1 MSRHD
6 SPYNT
11 PYTQQLLDTL
21 ADQQVSPADYRQ
33 AMTSLGES
41 FGDIFLHKIPQNQ
54 PSIYLAST
62 VEDADY
68 LAKGVLSRLETH
80 YHDISFACFW
90 NQRFSPFKIPDLQVA
105 PILKKYQEPTQA
117 KINYLIIVKSIISG
131 ACVVKTNLTNLIQKI
146 EPEQIFVVAPVIYEG
161 AEEKLKAEFEE
172 NIYRGALSNGSETD
186 PWVAPQ
192 FQFFYFAR
200 DDERK
205 KSGEVIPGIGGMV
218 YERLG
223 FNGQTDKN
231 KYIPEIVKTRR
242 QKMLARS

>member
-1 MSRHD
+1 MSRHY

-11 PYTQQLLDTL
+11 PHTQQLLDTL
-21 ADQQVSPADYRQ
+21 ADKQVSPAEYRQ

-41 FGDIFLHKIPQNQ
+41 FGDIFLRKISHNQ

-68 LAKGVLSRLETH
+68 LAKGVLSRLESR
-80 YHDISFACFW
+80 YHNISFACFW
-90 NQRFSPFKIPDLQVA
+90 NQRFSPFDIPDLQVA

-117 KINYLIIVKSIISG
+117 KVNYLIIVKSIISG
-131 ACVVKTNLTNLIQKI
+131 ACVVKTNLANLIQKV
-146 EPEQIFVVAPVIYEG
+146 EPEQIFVVAPVIYQG

-172 NIYRGALSNGSETD
+172 NIY
-186 PWVAPQ
+186 Q
-192 FQFFYFAR
+192 KFQFFYFAR
-200 DDERK
+200 DDERN

-223 FNGQTDKN
+223 FDGQADKN
-231 KYIPEIVKTRR
+231 KYVPKIVKTRR
-242 QKMLARS
+242 QKMLAHS

>member
-11 PYTQQLLDTL
+11 PHTQQLLDTL
-21 ADQQVSPADYRQ
+21 ADKQVSPTEYRQ

-41 FGDIFLHKIPQNQ
+41 FGDIFLNKITENQ
-54 PSIYLAST
+54 PKIYLAST

-68 LAKGVLSRLETH
+68 LAKGVLSRLETC
-80 YHDISFACFW
+80 YQDISFACFW
-90 NQRFSPFKIPDLQVA
+90 NQRFSPFDIPDLQVA

-117 KINYLIIVKSIISG
+117 KVNYLIIVKSIISG

-146 EPEQIFVVAPVIYEG
+146 EPEQIFVVAPVIYQG

-172 NIYRGALSNGSETD
+172 DIY
-186 PWVAPQ
+186 Q
-192 FQFFYFAR
+192 KFQFFYFAR
-200 DDERK
+200 DDERN

-231 KYIPEIVKTRR
+231 KYVPEIVKTRR

>member
-1 MSRHD
+1 MSRHY

-11 PYTQQLLDTL
+11 PHTQQLLDTL
-21 ADQQVSPADYRQ
+21 ADKQVSPTDYRQ

-41 FGDIFLHKIPQNQ
+41 FGDIFLNKITENQ

-90 NQRFSPFKIPDLQVA
+90 NKRFSPFDIPDLQVA

-117 KINYLIIVKSIISG
+117 KVNYLIIVKSIISG

-146 EPEQIFVVAPVIYEG
+146 EPEQIFVVAPVIYQG

-172 NIYRGALSNGSETD
+172 DIY
-186 PWVAPQ
+186 Q
-192 FQFFYFAR
+192 KFKFFYFAR

-223 FNGQTDKN
+223 FDGKNDKN
-231 KYIPEIVKTRR
+231 KYVPEIVKTRR

>member
-1 MSRHD
+1 LKKL
-6 SPYNT
+6 NV
-11 PYTQQLLDTL
+11 L
-21 ADQQVSPADYRQ
+21 ASYFCQPA
-33 AMTSLGES
+33 
-41 FGDIFLHKIPQNQ
+41 
-54 PSIYLAST
+54 LAST

-90 NQRFSPFKIPDLQVA
+90 NQRFSPFDIPDLQVA

-146 EPEQIFVVAPVIYEG
+146 EPEQIFVVAPVIYQG

-172 NIYRGALSNGSETD
+172 DIY
-186 PWVAPQ
+186 Q
-192 FQFFYFAR
+192 KFQFFYFAR

-205 KSGEVIPGIGGMV
+205 TSGEVIPGIGGMV

>member
-11 PYTQQLLDTL
+11 PHTQQLLDTL
-21 ADQQVSPADYRQ
+21 ADKQVSPTDYRQ

-41 FGDIFLHKIPQNQ
+41 FGDIFLHKIPHHQ

-68 LAKGVLSRLETH
+68 LAKGVLSRLETR

-90 NQRFSPFKIPDLQVA
+90 NQRFSPFDIPDLQVA
-105 PILKKYQEPTQA
+105 PILKKYQEPTQS
-117 KINYLIIVKSIISG
+117 KVNYLIIVKSIISG
-131 ACVVKTNLTNLIQKI
+131 TCVVKTNLTNLIQKI
-146 EPEQIFVVAPVIYEG
+146 EPEQIFVVAPVIYQG

-172 NIYRGALSNGSETD
+172 DIY
-186 PWVAPQ
+186 Q
-192 FQFFYFAR
+192 KFQFFYFTR
-200 DDERK
+200 DDERN

-223 FNGQTDKN
+223 FDGQTDKN

>member
-1 MSRHD
+1 MSRHY
-6 SPYNT
+6 SPHNT
-11 PYTQQLLDTL
+11 PHTQQLLDTL
-21 ADQQVSPADYRQ
+21 ADKQVSPAKYRQ

-41 FGDIFLHKIPQNQ
+41 FADIFLNKITENQ

-68 LAKGVLSRLETH
+68 LAKGVLSGLETR

-90 NQRFSPFKIPDLQVA
+90 NQRFSPFDISDLQVA
-105 PILKKYQEPTQA
+105 PILKKYQEPTQS
-117 KINYLIIVKSIISG
+117 KVNYLIIVKSIISG

-172 NIYRGALSNGSETD
+172 DIYRGALSNGLETD
-186 PWVAPQ
+186 PWIAPQ

-200 DDERK
+200 DDKRK

-218 YERLG
+218 YKRLG
-223 FNGQTDKN
+223 FEGQAEKN
-231 KYIPEIVKTRR
+231 KYVPELVKTRR
-242 QKMLARS
+242 QKMLAR

>member
-1 MSRHD
+1 MSH
-6 SPYNT
+6 T
-11 PYTQQLLDTL
+11 E
-21 ADQQVSPADYRQ
+21 YRQ

-41 FGDIFLHKIPQNQ
+41 FGDIFLSKIPDNQ
-54 PSIYLAST
+54 PKIYLAST

-68 LAKGVLSRLETH
+68 LAQGVLSGLETR

-90 NQRFSPFKIPDLQVA
+90 NQRFSPFDIPDLQVA

-117 KINYLIIVKSIISG
+117 KVNYLIIVKSIISG

-172 NIYRGALSNGSETD
+172 DIHRK
-186 PWVAPQ
+186 

-200 DDERK
+200 DDERE

-223 FNGQTDKN
+223 FDGQADKN
-231 KYIPEIVKTRR
+231 QYIPALVKTRR
-242 QKMLARS
+242 KKMLARSYTNIVENP

>member
-1 MSRHD
+1 MSRHY

-11 PYTQQLLDTL
+11 PHTQQLLDTL
-21 ADQQVSPADYRQ
+21 ADKQVSPAEYRQ

-41 FGDIFLHKIPQNQ
+41 FGDIFLNKITENQ
-54 PSIYLAST
+54 PKIYLAST

-68 LAKGVLSRLETH
+68 LAKGVLSRLETR

-90 NQRFSPFKIPDLQVA
+90 NQRFSPFDIPDLQVA

-117 KINYLIIVKSIISG
+117 KVNYLIIVKSIIFG

-146 EPEQIFVVAPVIYEG
+146 EPEQIFVVAPVIYQG

-172 NIYRGALSNGSETD
+172 NIY
-186 PWVAPQ
+186 Q
-192 FQFFYFAR
+192 KFQFFYFAR

-205 KSGEVIPGIGGMV
+205 TSGEVIPGIGGMV

-223 FNGQTDKN
+223 FDGQTDKN